1 MDDGGAL
8 TQLRAWLAQRELPEG
23 GRLPAEREL
32 CDVLG
37 VSRGELRKALARLEA
52 DGELWRHVGKG
63 TFLGLRPAAEA
74 DGVTNIAAR
83 SNPREVMRARLL
95 FEPMLAKE
103 AALNATSA
111 DLADMRR
118 CIAAS
123 REATSWRQ
131 YENCDN
137 RLHHA
142 VAVASG
148 NTVLRA
154 LFDQLNAIRRA
165 VVWGRRRDACDR
177 PPSDHHSFAQHDHLV
192 AAISQRDATAAAR
205 VMRLHLESV
214 EAKLL
219 RVHEIADQVGK

>member
-1 MDDGGAL
+1 MDDAGGAL
-8 TQLRAWLAQRELPEG
+8 TQLRAWLAQRELPDG
-23 GRLPAEREL
+23 GRLPPEREL
-32 CDVLG
+32 CDLLG
-37 VSRGELRKALARLEA
+37 VPRGELRKALARLEA

-63 TFLGLRPAAEA
+63 TFRGLRPAAPS
-74 DGVTNIAAR
+74 DSMPSIVAR

-95 FEPMLAKE
+95 FEPTLAGE

-111 DLADMRR
+111 DIDDMLR

-123 REATSWRQ
+123 RAAASWRQ

-148 NTVLRA
+148 NNVLRA
-154 LFDQLNAIRRA
+154 LFDQLNAVRRA
-165 VVWGRRRDACDR
+165 VVWGRRRDETDR
-177 PPSDHHSFAQHDHLV
+177 PPRDHHSFAEHERIV
-192 AAISQRDATAAAR
+192 AEIAERDPDAAAR
-205 VMRLHLESV
+205 AMHLHLKSV

-219 RVHEIADQVGK
+219 RIRETTD

>member
-1 MDDGGAL
+1 MDRDRGQSAL

-23 GRLPAEREL
+23 GRLPPEREL
-32 CDVLG
+32 CDLLG

-63 TFLGLRPAAEA
+63 TFRGLRPAAGIDAVPE
-74 DGVTNIAAR
+74 IAAR

-95 FEPMLAKE
+95 FEPMLAQE

-111 DLADMRR
+111 DLEDLRR
-118 CIAAS
+118 CVSAS
-123 REATSWRQ
+123 REARSWRQ
-131 YENCDN
+131 YESCDN

-154 LFDQLNAIRRA
+154 LFDQLNAVRRA
-165 VVWGRRRDACDR
+165 VVWGRRRDDSDR
-177 PPSDHHSFAQHDHLV
+177 PPRDHHSFAEHDRIV
-192 AAISQRDATAAAR
+192 AAIAERDPDAAAR
-205 VMRLHLESV
+205 AMHLHLKSV
-214 EAKLL
+214 EANLL
-219 RVHEIADQVGK
+219 RIRELAG